1 MEPIK
6 LFDAEIK
13 LMTLLWTHGS
23 LPAKELVVMARRN
36 IGWNKNTTYTIANK
50 LAAKGALLRK
60 EPNFVCEPLMTR
72 EQALQAE
79 VDSLIDR
86 YCRGSTKQF
95 LQTYLSESQLS
106 WWELDELSEI
116 ISTLKADQARTLD
129 LG

>member
-1 MEPIK
+1 MVPIK

-23 LPAKELVVMARRN
+23 LPAKDLAVLAHRN

-60 EPNFVCEPLMTR
+60 EPNFLCEPLITR
-72 EQALQAE
+72 EQALHTEA
-79 VDSLIDR
+79 DSLIER
-86 YCRGSTKQF
+86 YCRGSIKQF
-95 LQTYLSESQLS
+95 LLTYLSESQLS

-116 ISTLKADQARTLD
+116 IAALKADQSSALD
-129 LG
+129 PG